1 MKILLDQHRPAQT
14 PKQKHIKK
22 SSAQQTETI
31 KHIDAHL
38 HRNAYKKYRLRN
50 RKRLYH
56 I

>member
-1 MKILLDQHRPAQT
+1 MNALLEQQRPFQT

-22 SSAQQTETI
+22 SSEAREESI
-31 KHIDAHL
+31 KHIDTQL
-38 HRNAYKKYRLRN
+38 HKNSYKYRLRN